1 MEIVNL
7 DKNLKKY
14 VMHIPSENEKSN
26 FMVLVFLLPAM
37 FVLIPIFAPP
47 FEMLYAVLVLPPFI
61 AMAIIAVW
69 YRYSSRNDG
78 KKYQNTTFFFIKGL
92 YGVVASVG
100 SIVIIQKLAYGML
113 GIKSPLFFIL
123 SFLGYGI
130 VLYFF
135 FRDQIKKVYAEKSKK
150 NKKKRGSKVVSATA
164 STFSFLGYLVAT
176 MSLRFV
182 SDNTVAIVLICG
194 YIMISYIMMYHMFEL
209 HRYFLIRNL
218 KKNQ

>member
-1 MEIVNL
+1 
-7 DKNLKKY
+7 
-14 VMHIPSENEKSN
+14 MHIPSENEKSN
-26 FMVLVFLLPAM
+26 FMLLVFLLPAM

-61 AMAIIAVW
+61 AMAIVAVW
-69 YRYSSRNDG
+69 YRYSSRNDR
-78 KKYQNTTFFFIKGL
+78 KNYQNSTFFLIKGL

-100 SIVIIQKLAYGML
+100 SIVIMQKLAYGIL
-113 GIKSPLFFIL
+113 GIRSPLFFIL
-123 SFLGYGI
+123 SSLGYGI
-130 VLYFF
+130 VLYFY

-150 NKKKRGSKVVSATA
+150 NKKKRGSKVVSATV

-194 YIMISYIMMYHMFEL
+194 YIMISYIAMYHMFEL
-209 HRYFLIRNL
+209 HRYYLIRRL
-218 KKNQ
+218 KKNIQ